1 MITGDVLPGGI
12 NDSVN
17 LQITFGIIFFNLNV
31 HIYKILD
38 KRNHCSCEP
47 RSHNWLLG
55 HWSWLVILL
64 TFLISAHLLQNGVG
78 KEK

>member
-17 LQITFGIIFFNLNV
+17 LQITFGIILALILMSTFT
-31 HIYKILD
+31 KILD
-38 KRNHCSCEP
+38 TKGIIAAASLGAIIGC
-47 RSHNWLLG
+47 LG

-64 TFLISAHLLQNGVG
+64 TF
-78 KEK
+78 